1 MTMGVRIGLGASLGY
16 LKKNRAAITKMLTS
30 TSYDPNDL
38 MVPLSNAALELGIEG
53 VHMYTF
59 NQIEATEQWRAE
71 ALAEL
76 AG

>member
-1 MTMGVRIGLGASLGY
+1 
-16 LKKNRAAITKMLTS
+16 
-30 TSYDPNDL
+30 

-71 ALAEL
+71 ALADL
-76 AG
+76 AD